1 MKKMILRFK
10 RSLSMR
16 LLLVFILTSVCI
28 IALII
33 TTLFFGFSSQWRS
46 KVMPHLEQY
55 LDYLNSDIGHPP
67 NITKAKELAQYL
79 PINIYINGND
89 INFSSTGIPLSLEGL
104 AFHTHPRQW
113 QDSENWFRSES
124 DNKGQQLA
132 FGEHHNRT
140 VLRNQ
145 VGDYQVF
152 YEFLHRTPSP
162 HQDTVFSKAML
173 GLLSIL
179 ALSYWILRRILRPV
193 QDIKT
198 GVKNMGQGALDY
210 RIPVRAD
217 NDLGELTSS
226 INNMAVEIEEMLDA
240 KRQLLLGVSHELRS
254 PLTRARI
261 ATQMLNESLNRARIL
276 DNLLEME
283 NLITDILETER
294 MNNPHT
300 ALVKTSVD
308 LGVLIQSVLDELSIK
323 KITLQL
329 QPDLPTATFDE
340 TRLRLLV
347 RNLVTNAMT
356 HGGNATPPP
365 RVCLSYKNHYFIIN
379 VRDHGPGIAKEDLS
393 RVTEP
398 FYRADPSRTRS
409 TGGFGI
415 GLYLCKLIAM
425 AHGGKLTIK
434 SALDKGTIVNVELPA
449 DTHNMLTTKRTV
461 Y

>member
-16 LLLVFILTSVCI
+16 LLLVFILTSICM
-28 IALII
+28 IALIM
-33 TTLFFGFSSQWRS
+33 TTLLFGFSSQWRS
-46 KVMPHLEQY
+46 NIMPHLEQY
-55 LDYLNSDIGHPP
+55 LAYLSSDIGHPP
-67 NITKAKELAQYL
+67 NIKRAEELAQHL
-79 PINIYINGND
+79 PINIYINGSG
-89 INFSSTGIPLSLEGL
+89 INYSSTGITLSLEGL
-104 AFHTHPRQW
+104 TFHTHPRHW
-113 QDSENWFRSES
+113 QDNERWYQSKSNIQGE
-124 DNKGQQLA
+124 KLA

-145 VGDYQVF
+145 VGEYQIY

-162 HQDTVFSKAML
+162 HRDAAFGKAML
-173 GLLSIL
+173 GLLAIL
-179 ALSYWILRRILRPV
+179 ALSYWILRLILRPV

-198 GVKNMGQGALDY
+198 GVKHMGQGTLDY
-210 RIPVRAD
+210 RIPIRAD

-261 ATQMLNESLNRARIL
+261 ATQMLDESLNRARIL

-294 MNNPHT
+294 MNSPHA
-300 ALVKTSVD
+300 ALVKTPMS
-308 LGVLIQSVLDELSIK
+308 LGVLIQSVLDGLPIK
-323 KITLQL
+323 KVTLKL
-329 QPDLPTATFDE
+329 QPNLPTGTFDE
-340 TRLRLLV
+340 TRVRLLV
-347 RNLVTNAMT
+347 RNLVTNAIM
-356 HGGNATPPP
+356 HGGHATPLPNV
-365 RVCLSYKNHYFIIN
+365 RLSYENHYFIIN
-379 VRDHGPGIAKEDLS
+379 VTDHGPGIAEEHLS

-398 FYRADPSRTRS
+398 FYRIDPSRTRS

-434 SALDKGTIVNVELPA
+434 STPGKGTSVNVELPA
-449 DTHNMLTTKRTV
+449 DADIDD
-461 Y
+461 